1 MKIFALVAI
10 VVFLLALIGV
20 LFLIAL
26 LHALIQESDEAPD
39 DKNL

>member
-10 VVFLLALIGV
+10 VVFMLALIGV

-26 LHALIQESDEAPD
+26 LRALIQESDEAPD